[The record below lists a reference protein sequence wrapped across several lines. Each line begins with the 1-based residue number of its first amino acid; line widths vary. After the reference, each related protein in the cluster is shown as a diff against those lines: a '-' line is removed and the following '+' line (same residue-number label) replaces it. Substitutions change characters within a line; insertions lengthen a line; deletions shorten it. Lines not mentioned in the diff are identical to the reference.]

1 MGTEG
6 SSIVGTWDFAVNT
19 PMGDVVI
26 SVEFAD
32 EHSGVARYG
41 DIEVPLRDI
50 VVSGSTVTCTVSVTE
65 PTTVTLSCTVQVTG
79 DTFTGTASA
88 GFFGKFAVAGR
99 RTSY

>member
-1 MGTEG
+1 
-6 SSIVGTWDFAVNT
+6 
-19 PMGDVVI
+19 
-26 SVEFAD
+26 
-32 EHSGVARYG
+32 
-41 DIEVPLRDI
+41 
-50 VVSGSTVTCTVSVTE
+50 VTCTVSVTE